1 MKLATFKSGGQE
13 RVGIVHSG
21 DNSLF
26 DVAAA
31 ASRSGSANP
40 AFASM
45 LDLIDAGP
53 RALEQA
59 AAVFDKHGSDA
70 ALSVAVGDVE
80 ILAPVPE
87 PRQMRDGMSFPLH
100 ILQAPRG
107 QLKLAARA
115 KNDMAELARLNAEPL
130 GELPEVYRKQPIY
143 YITNRFSVRGTN
155 TTVKWP
161 RYSQVMDYEL
171 EFGIITRNK
180 GANISAAKAGEHIF
194 GYTIFNDFSARDAQ
208 RIEMEGR
215 LGPAK
220 GKSFDGGNV
229 MGPWIVTPDEIGDPY
244 SLKMEVRVNGQMC
257 SQGVSDGMLFSF
269 EEIIAHVTQDETLMP
284 GEFIGSGTV
293 GNGCGLEIGW
303 YLEHGDA
310 IELEVE
316 KIGILKN
323 RVERQDAKAVWART
337 EEYQIRGYAMPRK
350 LIDIS
355 VPLQNDVPADPP
367 GGHPTIQYIDHQQ
380 GLPRMLQFFEGLKA
394 EDLPDGQGWAVEQV
408 QLSTHNGTH
417 LDAPWH
423 FHPTM
428 NRGERSWTIDEVP
441 LEWCLQ
447 PGVKLDFRHFAD
459 GYVATAEDVENE
471 LKRIGHTL
479 SPLEIVV
486 VNTSAGAKY
495 GRQDYVTSGCGMGYE
510 ATMYLL
516 ERGVR
521 LTGIDGW
528 SWDAP
533 FVYTAKKYAETKDAS
548 LIWEGHKAGRHIGYC
563 HIEKLHNLE
572 QLPSTGFMVSC
583 FPVKIERASA
593 GWTRAV
599 AILDG

>member
-1 MKLATFKSGGQE
+1 M
-13 RVGIVHSG
+13 
-21 DNSLF
+21 
-26 DVAAA
+26 
-31 ASRSGSANP
+31 
-40 AFASM
+40 
-45 LDLIDAGP
+45 
-53 RALEQA
+53 
-59 AAVFDKHGSDA
+59 
-70 ALSVAVGDVE
+70 
-80 ILAPVPE
+80 
-87 PRQMRDGMSFPLH
+87 
-100 ILQAPRG
+100 
-107 QLKLAARA
+107 AR
-115 KNDMAELARLNAEPL
+115 R
-130 GELPEVYRKQPIY
+130 
-143 YITNRFSVRGTN
+143 
-155 TTVKWP
+155 
-161 RYSQVMDYEL
+161 
-171 EFGIITRNK
+171 
-180 GANISAAKAGEHIF
+180 
-194 GYTIFNDFSARDAQ
+194 
-208 RIEMEGR
+208 
-215 LGPAK
+215 
-220 GKSFDGGNV
+220 
-229 MGPWIVTPDEIGDPY
+229 
-244 SLKMEVRVNGQMC
+244 
-257 SQGVSDGMLFSF
+257 
-269 EEIIAHVTQDETLMP
+269 
-284 GEFIGSGTV
+284 
-293 GNGCGLEIGW
+293 
-303 YLEHGDA
+303 
-310 IELEVE
+310 
-316 KIGILKN
+316 
-323 RVERQDAKAVWART
+323 
-337 EEYQIRGYAMPRK
+337 

-380 GLPRMLQFFEGLKA
+380 GLPRMLQFFQGLKA
-394 EDLPDGQGWAVEQV
+394 EGLPDGQGWAVEQV

-447 PGVKLDFRHFAD
+447 PGVKLDFRHLPD
-459 GYVATAEDVENE
+459 GYVATAEDVEAE

-572 QLPSTGFMVSC
+572 QLPSTGFTVSC

-599 AILDG
+599 AILDGGSAYTPQPLPVYLRPHPEERPLGRVSKDGRNAGTRGHPSRRAQGRAPQDEVGENSLARNQLRAAIFQNFGNGVINTFQPDEFQFVAGALRDFIEVAPISRRQHHPAQAGSGGRDDFFLDAADRQHQAPQRYLARHPGVPPDR